1 MSGGAPAVVE
11 NHEMR
16 HHPHD
21 PLDIVIDVAPGRE
34 PTGLLRRK
42 RGMDDRE
49 RLGRVIEKD
58 DEVTGQMADALQR
71 ATPGAQPGQDGPG
84 WEPRCGSLR
93 RDVSC
98 GRCS

>member
-1 MSGGAPAVVE
+1 MKGIRPVGGGAPAVVE

-21 PLDIVIDVAPGRE
+21 PLDIVIDLAPGRE
-34 PTGLLRRK
+34 PARVLPRT

-58 DEVTGQMADALQR
+58 DEVTGQMADAPRR
-71 ATPGAQPGQDGPG
+71 ATPGAQPGQDGPE
-84 WEPRCGSLR
+84 WEPRCDS
-93 RDVSC
+93 
-98 GRCS
+98 